1 MTLPATIY
9 ARFSNAEQALGNS
22 KARQL
27 ILCRDM
33 IARRGWQGSAARE
46 LVDEGLSAYTG
57 KNRSEHGLLFAFEQ
71 EAEAGLYRNGH
82 VLVVENLDRISRQG
96 YDAILPFLQKLT
108 SQGVTVAT
116 VDGDRV
122 YPAYERVSM
131 TSVIEAVV
139 KSELSREES
148 EKKSKRLRAAHNRKV
163 EVAQSTA
170 GQHISYTST
179 VPAWLDTKRITK
191 AADRPAYKMTLNLNR
206 VAILREIFQLTI
218 DGHGTP
224 SIAKILNARGEP
236 VWNHLGQKSNNGWTV
251 GYLTKLVLNRA
262 VMGEYNPMNQPRSG
276 PMTSKGVV
284 VLNHYPQAIDPVT
297 FAKAHAA
304 RQARKSTSGSWKKTH
319 DNLFSGIAKC
329 GVCDGRMK
337 LETTVKKGALR
348 RYSKTP
354 HLKYVAK
361 QSFSYLKC
369 HNALNRVHDEERGI
383 PRCTNRNWV
392 RYEKLEKAVV
402 ELVSGWLA
410 QNQLGAPT
418 ADISDVEVQV
428 AEARR
433 YLEDKQ
439 AQAAN
444 AAVSFVRTNSATM
457 ERLMLELEAEAA
469 EQSKEIA
476 SLEAHLMSLRSSSP
490 SPDFLALIDHQ
501 QTSVF
506 SDDAETRNAARV
518 AMKQTLNS
526 LIKSMECDT
535 ERNMH
540 IVIGANALRLSYN
553 QEGELIGK
561 EHGQGTT
568 FLGPNGEIDWHPD
581 FPEAEYQIHQSAL

>member
-27 ILCRDM
+27 LLCREM
-33 IARRGWQGSAARE
+33 IARRGWQGSPTRE
-46 LVDEGLSAYTG
+46 LVDEGLSAYSG
-57 KNRSEHGLLFAFEQ
+57 ANRSIGGLLFAFEQ

-148 EKKSKRLRAAHNRKV
+148 EKKSKRLKAAHLKKV
-163 EVAQSTA
+163 EEAQATA
-170 GQHISYTST
+170 GQNISYTAV
-179 VPAWLDTKRITK
+179 VPAWLNTERLTK
-191 AADRPAYKMTLNLNR
+191 ATDRPVYRMTLNESR
-206 VAILREIFQLTI
+206 VAVLREIFQLTI
-218 DGHGTP
+218 DGYGTP
-224 SIAKILNARGEP
+224 AIAKILNERGEP
-236 VWNHLGQKSNNGWTV
+236 VWGYRGQKSNHGWTV

-262 VMGEYNPMNQPRSG
+262 VMGEYIPMNRPRSG
-276 PMTSKGVV
+276 AMTAKGMV

-304 RQARKSTSGSWKKTH
+304 RQARKSKSGAWQISHK
-319 DNLFSGIAKC
+319 NLFSGIAKC
-329 GVCDGRMK
+329 GVCGGRMK
-337 LETTVKKGALR
+337 LEAVVKKGAKRIASTGLP
-348 RYSKTP
+348 YS
-354 HLKYVAK
+354 AK
-361 QSFSYLKC
+361 QDISYLKC
-369 HNALNRVHDEERGI
+369 DNALNRVHDEDAGR
-383 PRCTNRNWV
+383 PRCSNRNWI
-392 RYEKLEKAVV
+392 RYEKIERAVV
-402 ELVSGWLA
+402 EFASGWLA

-418 ADISDVEVQV
+418 ADITEVEIQV

-433 YLEDKQ
+433 FLEDKQ

-444 AAVSFVRTNSATM
+444 AAESFVRTASPTM
-457 ERLMLELEAEAA
+457 ERLMLQLEAEVA
-469 EQSKEIA
+469 EQSKEITA
-476 SLEAHLMSLRSSSP
+476 LELRLMSLRSSSP
-490 SPDFLALIDHQ
+490 SPDFLAIIEQ
-501 QTSVF
+501 QQASVF
-506 SDDAETRNAARV
+506 SEDDETRKAARV

-526 LIKSMECDT
+526 LIRSMECDT
-535 ERNMH
+535 ERNIH
-540 IVIGANALRLSYN
+540 IVIGDNALLLSFN
-553 QEGELIGK
+553 QEGELIGN
-561 EHGQGTT
+561 EPGQGTT

-581 FPEAEYQIHQSAL
+581 FPEAEYQIHHSAL